1 MKKVL
6 PLLFLI
12 FTAVSTFA
20 QTELVRW
27 NGANLQPAPFISSNA
42 IEASNIGGN
51 NISFSTTNWGNP
63 NCFLTS
69 NWTPSTTPDYT
80 KYIQLHIKTKANFSA
95 NLTNLQF
102 RYIVGD
108 GGPRNFEIRYSKNS
122 SFPSNG
128 TLLSTNSIPGNE
140 ILTTFNQSLTGIAL
154 GSNENLYIRIYAFNN
169 SNIHWNGGTF
179 RLEHGYNDSSP
190 ATNYSVGPVITGTTA
205 TACTPINPSPD
216 FGNNTWVGKVY
227 SYTGNTPAITN
238 YLGYVTEP
246 EIFDRNV
253 GEGAVSGATTQL
265 CSAPVDRFM
274 TVYKM
279 RKNFELAGTYK
290 FNVGGD
296 DGYRLKI
303 DGVTVIDRW
312 QDQGYVETSVD
323 RTLTAGNHDFVLEYY
338 EKAGSSRVSFS
349 HNYCNAPGNSTVF
362 GNNTWNVY
370 AFNNS
375 TLDAIQN
382 YRGYYTQTA
391 LNVDTETAWNRDL
404 SPSSAYTWQGC
415 DVARDNFVTIHKRK
429 GFPCGKYQIIAD
441 KWDDQLRIKVNN
453 NQVYEA
459 LTYNP
464 GPNANIVIGTF
475 ALNENATVEI
485 ITAEQGGV
493 AHTGIRFVPVEAVYS
508 NSAWNISPENAAVV
522 INGPYTFADN
532 IEICSCKINSGEVKI
547 AAGKTV
553 TIREG
558 LNVNPSSTFVVENN
572 ASLVQINDNATNSGK
587 IIFKRNTTPITR
599 FDFTY
604 WSSPVA
610 AADWKLNQL
619 SPNTLR
625 DKFYSYNP
633 TANGWVTHLDGN
645 QEMITGKGYIVR
657 APQSFSTTVS
667 AVFETKFIGAPNN
680 GVKTLAV
687 TVSPS
692 DKSNLVGNPYPS
704 ALSADL
710 FYEANK
716 NVIKGTFYF
725 WTHATP
731 VSSTADANGTYQYSA
746 SNYISYNATGST
758 SNGDVT
764 NCSTCSGTKPT
775 GNIAA
780 GQSFFVDT
788 KINGTLTFNNSMR
801 VKTANSNGNFYRTGN
816 TTQNDSTAVEK
827 HRIWVNLKN
836 AAGAYN
842 EMLVGYVEG
851 ATNDTDE
858 AFDGETYASGTA
870 IYSLLNNQN
879 LVIQGR
885 ALPFSNEDIVPI
897 GYTSAAG
904 EFSIGLESFD
914 GLFAGQD
921 VFLFD
926 KNSQT
931 YHNLKEGRYTFTTTS
946 GTHNNRFEIRYRN
959 ASLGVDL
966 PSIQPNDVVVY
977 NSGSQIGVKTNQ
989 LNIKSV
995 QVFDLLGKSLA
1006 NATNVNQTSYITT
1019 GLNAKNQVVLV
1030 TIILEEGQKI
1040 SKKVLLQ

>member
-6 PLLFLI
+6 SLLLLI
-12 FTAVSTFA
+12 FTVASVSA

-27 NGANLQPAPFISSNA
+27 RNTNFTPTNISSNV
-42 IEASNIGGN
+42 SGL
-51 NISFSTTNWGNP
+51 NISGSGITLETATWDTPVYIFGNHWANP
-63 NCFLTS
+63 QYQNGAINTAVYAQFAMTANSAVNLSSFNLNMKAEGNTV
-69 NWTPSTTPDYT
+69 DY
-80 KYIQLHIKTKANFSA
+80 
-95 NLTNLQF
+95 
-102 RYIVGD
+102 
-108 GGPRNFEIRYSKNS
+108 EIRYSKSPTFSSGVHTLVSRRIANETDWQNLPANS
-122 SFPSNG
+122 FSQIP
-128 TLLSTNSIPGNE
+128 TLNAGETI
-140 ILTTFNQSLTGIAL
+140 
-154 GSNENLYIRIYAFNN
+154 YIRLY
-169 SNIHWNGGTF
+169 
-179 RLEHGYNDSSP
+179 GYNTWNRLVIRTSSTSSP
-190 ATNYSVGPVITGTTA
+190 TIYGTN
-205 TACTPINPSPD
+205 ACTPINPSPD
-216 FGNNTWVGKVY
+216 FGTNSWIGKVY
-227 SYTGNTPAITN
+227 SYTGETPAATT

-253 GEGAVSGATTQL
+253 GDGAVSGATTQL
-265 CSAPVDRFM
+265 CTTPVDRFM
-274 TVYKM
+274 TVYRM
-279 RKNFELAGTYK
+279 RKNFEVAGTYK
-290 FNVGGD
+290 FNVSGD
-296 DGYRLKI
+296 DGYRLFI
-303 DGVTVIDRW
+303 DGERVINSW
-312 QDQGYVETSVD
+312 QEQGYVDAGTSVE
-323 RTLTAGNHDFVLEYY
+323 RYISAGNHDFRIEYY
-338 EKAGSSRVSFS
+338 EKGGASRISFT

-382 YRGYYTQTA
+382 YRGYYTQNT
-391 LNVDTETAWNRDL
+391 LNVDTETAWHRDL
-404 SPSSAYTWQGC
+404 SPSAATSWQGC
-415 DVARDNFVTIHKRK
+415 DVARDNFVTVHKRK

-441 KWDDQLRIKVNN
+441 KWDDQIRVKLNN
-453 NQVYEA
+453 HQIHQE
-459 LTYNP
+459 LGYNP
-464 GPNANIVIGTF
+464 GPTANIIIGTF
-475 ALNENATVEI
+475 ELNENSTIEI
-485 ITAEQGGV
+485 ITAEQGGA
-493 AHTGIRFVPVEAVYS
+493 AHTGIRFVPVEAV
-508 NSAWNISPENAAVV
+508 WNGTTWSTDAANAAVV
-522 INGPYTFADN
+522 INGDYTFNNDLQ
-532 IEICSCKINSGEVKI
+532 ICSCKVNSGNVKVVS
-547 AAGKTV
+547 GKTL
-553 TIREG
+553 TINDN
-558 LNVNPSSTFVVENN
+558 LNVAPSATFTVENHG
-572 ASLVQINDNATNSGK
+572 SLVQINDNAVNSGK
-587 IIFKRNTTPITR
+587 ITVKRNTTPVTR
-599 FDFTY
+599 YDFTY
-604 WSSPVA
+604 WASPVA

-657 APQSFSTTVS
+657 APQSFSLTVP
-667 AVFETKFIGAPNN
+667 AVFETKFVGVPNN

-704 ALSADL
+704 ALNAEQ
-710 FYEANK
+710 FYAANK

-731 VSSTADANGTYQYSA
+731 VSSTADANGIYQYSA

-758 SNGDVT
+758 SNGDYT
-764 NCSTCSGTKPT
+764 NCDTCSGTKPS

-788 KINGTLTFNNSMR
+788 KQNGTLTFNNSMR
-801 VKTANSNGNFYRTGN
+801 VKTAGSNNQFYRTGN
-816 TTQNDSTAVEK
+816 TTQSDSTVVEK

-977 NSGSQIGVKTNQ
+977 NSGSQIGVKANQ

-1006 NATNVNQTSYITT
+1006 NATNVNQSTYTTT

-1040 SKKVLLQ
+1040 SKKVLVQ